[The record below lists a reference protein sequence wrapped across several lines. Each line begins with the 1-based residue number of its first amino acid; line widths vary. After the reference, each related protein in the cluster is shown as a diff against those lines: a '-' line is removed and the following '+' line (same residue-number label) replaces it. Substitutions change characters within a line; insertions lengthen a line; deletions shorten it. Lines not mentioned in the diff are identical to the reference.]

1 MLTYEQQ
8 LDGNW
13 ELALR
18 EGSMYF
24 EGDNAVHKTLRRLA
38 DRLNELDVDY
48 AIAGGMCL
56 YRHGFRRFT
65 QDVDVLVTR
74 EALTKIHSELEGRG
88 YVKPFAASKNL
99 RDAET
104 GVRIDFIV
112 SGGYPGEGKPG
123 PIAFPI
129 PNTASVEIDGVRYLD
144 LVPLIELKL
153 ASGQA
158 SHRVGDLQD
167 VQKLILARSLPRSLA
182 DQLHRSLREL
192 YLLKWDD
199 AQTASRDDT

>member
-8 LDGNW
+8 LDANW

-24 EGDNAVHKTLRRLA
+24 DGNNAVHKTLRRLA
-38 DRLNELDVDY
+38 DRLNELGVDY
-48 AIAGGMCL
+48 AVAGGMCL

-74 EALTKIHSELEGRG
+74 EALSKIHSELEGRG
-88 YVKPFAASKNL
+88 YVKPFADSKNL

-104 GVRIDFIV
+104 GVRIDFII
-112 SGGYPGEGKPG
+112 SGGYPGERKPG
-123 PIAFPI
+123 PVSFPI

-182 DQLHRSLREL
+182 DQVHPSLREA
-192 YLLKWDD
+192 YLLKWED
-199 AQTASRDDT
+199 AQTESRDET